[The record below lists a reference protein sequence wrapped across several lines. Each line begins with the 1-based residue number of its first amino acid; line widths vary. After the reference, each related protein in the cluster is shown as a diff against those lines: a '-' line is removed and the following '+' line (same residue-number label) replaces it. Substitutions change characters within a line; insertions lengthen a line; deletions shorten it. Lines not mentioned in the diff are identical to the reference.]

1 MLAAQIIR
9 NLPGSLDWT
18 VLFDLSTLR
27 GLVADETVRA
37 IRDLRCSTRSVGQVV
52 KEALILSHWTV

>member
-1 MLAAQIIR
+1 MLAAQKIR
-9 NLPGSLDWT
+9 NLPGSLDLT

-37 IRDLRCSTRSVGQVV
+37 IHDHTHRLAPGNLERRSR
-52 KEALILSHWTV
+52 